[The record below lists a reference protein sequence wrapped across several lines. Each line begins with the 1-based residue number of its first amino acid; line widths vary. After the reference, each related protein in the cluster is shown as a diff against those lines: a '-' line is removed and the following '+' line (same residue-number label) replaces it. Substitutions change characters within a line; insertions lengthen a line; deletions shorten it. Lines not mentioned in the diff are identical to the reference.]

1 MAVKGLRAYWLN
13 EDGTKTPT
21 KPKYGLLKI
30 HFKKLVEGLEAN
42 QALDKTPEA

>member
-1 MAVKGLRAYWLN
+1 MIILFPEKNGRIRGYWLN

-30 HFKKLVEGLEAN
+30 HFKKLVKDLEAN
-42 QALDKTPEA
+42 